1 MNNTFDKTINSYLF
15 IGLGNPGREYKFTR
29 HSIGF
34 MIIDALSNQL
44 TIKITKVKS
53 KALIGTG
60 SYLENKII
68 LAKPQTFMNLSGQS
82 VASLVKFYKFP
93 LEHTLIIHDDLD
105 LPFGTLRLRP
115 SGSSGGQKGIGSVI
129 QTLGTDQIPRLRV
142 GIGRPPGRMDPV
154 NYVLQRFSSQE
165 EDLLEDV
172 IDRACKACLSTIDI
186 GIDQTMTRFNQNYSE
201 NK

>member
-44 TIKITKVKS
+44 MIKITKVKS